1 MEYLFEKNTEDED
14 IDYTTYI
21 LTYSDFEK
29 ITNKGSNSN
38 IKIGSLNPEIE
49 EWI

>member
-1 MEYLFEKNTEDED
+1 MEYLFEKNTEYED
-14 IDYTTYI
+14 IDYTI

-29 ITNKGSNSN
+29 ITNKGYNSN